1 MLPCVSPGCFQILV
15 CAEMV
20 GNSKVSTRLNQASL
34 SVGTRIKQDWEWGWE
49 VKQSGQEQV
58 AVGSVR
64 AALKCACLF

>member
-1 MLPCVSPGCFQILV
+1 MLSNFSVSSD
-15 CAEMV
+15 AEMV
-20 GNSKVSTRLNQASL
+20 GNSKVSTRLNQAAL
-34 SVGTRIKQDWEWGWE
+34 SVGTRIKQDWEWGGE